1 MSDSRFNVDQ
11 VQMLFAIDFKT
22 TDEVK
27 EEKQDKRNYRV
38 WVTHSGPELEKRQC
52 TLQICISTKGPSRY

>member
-38 WVTHSGPELEKRQC
+38 
-52 TLQICISTKGPSRY
+52 